1 MKCLVLVNQE
11 KNDYMPKECKDF
23 TLKRFYKTEESWHRL
38 LRKILLKLQITP
50 LLKIIFSHWY
60 MESVESQTIIVFDT
74 GNMVEIL
81 KWLRK
86 QFPNKRLIA
95 WYWNSISDSIDPKG
109 IERIDD
115 VEIWSFDINDCKKH
129 NYSFNTQFYFIENTE
144 RCRNVD
150 SIKKDVFYVGSDKNR
165 SKILSDLR
173 TIFEMNHIS
182 YYYHLI
188 PYDNSTN
195 PYGFE
200 YKNPMNYS
208 EVLCNINES
217 RVIIDLV
224 AEWQDGITLRPLE
237 SIFFKKKLITNM
249 RNIVYYDFYNKNNI
263 FILGVDNIDELPS
276 FIKSEYDDSN
286 NNVYIK
292 KYSASG
298 WLSRFNI

>member
-1 MKCLVLVNQE
+1 
-11 KNDYMPKECKDF
+11 
-23 TLKRFYKTEESWHRL
+23 L

-182 YYYHLI
+182 YY
-188 PYDNSTN
+188 
-195 PYGFE
+195 
-200 YKNPMNYS
+200 
-208 EVLCNINES
+208 
-217 RVIIDLV
+217 
-224 AEWQDGITLRPLE
+224 
-237 SIFFKKKLITNM
+237 
-249 RNIVYYDFYNKNNI
+249 
-263 FILGVDNIDELPS
+263 
-276 FIKSEYDDSN
+276 
-286 NNVYIK
+286 
-292 KYSASG
+292 
-298 WLSRFNI
+298 